1 MSKIFSFFNK
11 VARYLVYGYK
21 SNGKLYLKHLKD
33 KGMCIGDGV
42 VLFSAQTTMIDESVP
57 YMVTIGKNVQITG
70 GVIILSHDYGWST
83 LKAVYG
89 DVLGS
94 TRPTFIGDNV
104 YIGMNAIIL
113 AGAHIGNNVV
123 IGANSV
129 VSGNIPDNCVAVGS
143 PCKPIYSLEEYHN
156 KRKAA
161 QLNEAVDI
169 IRNYVDCYGKRP
181 PKEKLYEH
189 FWLFEKDD
197 SHLPEHFVFQNNLMP
212 GSEAM
217 TWNNFKNHD
226 TVFVNYDE
234 LVEYA
239 LKNKKQG
246 MVEVE

>member
-1 MSKIFSFFNK
+1 MEN
-11 VARYLVYGYK
+11 
-21 SNGKLYLKHLKD
+21 
-33 KGMCIGDGV
+33 
-42 VLFSAQTTMIDESVP
+42 E
-57 YMVTIGKNVQITG
+57 ITG
-70 GVIILSHDYGWST
+70 FHAAQRFIEPQNHQRFVST
-83 LKAVYG
+83 
-89 DVLGS
+89 
-94 TRPTFIGDNV
+94 P
-104 YIGMNAIIL
+104 
-113 AGAHIGNNVV
+113 
-123 IGANSV
+123 
-129 VSGNIPDNCVAVGS
+129 
-143 PCKPIYSLEEYHN
+143 EEYHN

-169 IRNYVDCYGKRP
+169 IRNYVDCYGKKP

-226 TVFVNYDE
+226 TVFANYDE